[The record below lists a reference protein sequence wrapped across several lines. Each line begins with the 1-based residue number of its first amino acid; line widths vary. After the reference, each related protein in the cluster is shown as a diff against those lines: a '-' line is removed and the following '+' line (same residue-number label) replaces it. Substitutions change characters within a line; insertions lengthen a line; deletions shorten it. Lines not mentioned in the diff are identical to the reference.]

1 MKVPKEIGTKHQKG
15 PRQAKGGQTRGVI
28 AKSLVLEISKR
39 GEERGKNGGKDFYKS
54 ILTKYPELFFLKEE
68 VGTSTLFPPFNSIS
82 PNQQRGK
89 EEWTCWKDGDK
100 EPIPLL

>member
-39 GEERGKNGGKDFYKS
+39 GEERRGKKWGKGLYKS
-54 ILTKYPELFFLKEE
+54 LLTK
-68 VGTSTLFPPFNSIS
+68 
-82 PNQQRGK
+82 
-89 EEWTCWKDGDK
+89 
-100 EPIPLL
+100 